1 MLKRILEWDRD
12 TFIYLNNLGVENY
25 DVFWSTVTNISTW
38 IPLFL
43 FFIVL
48 LFIKFSTLEA
58 FYKLA
63 TALCL
68 VVFIILITN
77 LTKVTVAR
85 LRPNNTEEI
94 NTLIR
99 ILKTPMDFSFFS
111 GHAASSFSITVL
123 FFLFVR
129 TKLKWAFLFFIW
141 PILFAT
147 SRIFVGVHYPL
158 DILVGALVGI
168 LSAVLFYRLYNRFIA
183 PCSKSTRLS
192 QEG

>member
-12 TFIYLNNLGVENY
+12 TFIYLNNLGIEDY
-25 DVFWSTVTNISTW
+25 DIFWSTVTNISTW

-48 LFIKFSTLEA
+48 LFVKFSTLEA
-58 FYKLA
+58 SYKLV
-63 TALCL
+63 TVLCL
-68 VVFIILITN
+68 VVFIILVTD
-77 LTKVTVAR
+77 LTKTTVAR

-99 ILKTPMDFSFFS
+99 ILKSPTDFSFFS

-129 TKLKWAFLFFIW
+129 KKVKWAVLFFIW

-158 DILVGALVGI
+158 DIIVGTLIGV
-168 LSAVLFYRLYNRFIA
+168 LSALLFYKLYHRFIV
-183 PCSKSTRLS
+183 PYSKSIRPS